1 MPSTLQAS
9 AFDLGFLT
17 GARSFTPLAV
27 LCWGSRLGWF
37 RFQGTPF
44 AMMDRPAALTV
55 ASLLAAGELVGD
67 KLPNTPARTDAL
79 PLIGRMALGAT
90 AGAALQFAS
99 GRAAADS
106 AETSAE
112 NNGPVSLDRA
122 FLAQLIPVLLS
133 GAAGALVGAFGTF
146 YARRGLTKQINV
158 PDLPVALLE
167 DALIVAGA
175 LRIASRFQTA
185 EEPIHG

>member
-1 MPSTLQAS
+1 MPPFLLKAR

-44 AMMDRPAALTV
+44 AIMDRPATLAV

-67 KLPNTPARTDAL
+67 KLPNTPARTAAL

-99 GRAAADS
+99 NSPQDRVQT
-106 AETSAE
+106 EEPMT
-112 NNGPVSLDRA
+112 LDRA
-122 FLAQLIPVLLS
+122 ALAQLSPVLLF
-133 GAAGALVGAFGTF
+133 GALGALLGSFGTF

-167 DALIVAGA
+167 DALVVAGA
-175 LRIASRFQTA
+175 LRIASRLQTA
-185 EEPIHG
+185 EEPVNG